1 MSNAT
6 LMQQTGARALEP
18 TYQDQEKWN
27 NMNQTDHPVEG
38 FLRRN
43 APQLGQRMPDRG
55 QTAAGQFANVI
66 EKGDPRDERYA
77 LRGQLLGPS
86 GNPVLPGVGMAM
98 ATDSDF
104 EYFHKKALD
113 AQEADFKAWFL
124 AQMDLS
130 TPEKQAYWQSQF
142 PEVFQEKQRLLE
154 SQVDIQLRLA
164 KIRMLGP
171 KNKEDYMLL
180 WAIQRGFIKLPAGP
194 LYDPSKQAVKE
205 FHEGLFNIKKLFAR
219 SGKGEYGLWDGTKR
233 NGGPADATLN
243 ANVNFSDPLS
253 NTAQS
258 VTQRY
263 DGIVNFAN
271 IGYSGGGYKPIL

>member
-1 MSNAT
+1 MRA
-6 LMQQTGARALEP
+6 TGAGALVPER
-18 TYQDQEKWN
+18 DGQERWN

-77 LRGQLLGPS
+77 LRGQLLGENNAT
-86 GNPVLPGVGMAM
+86 GVLPGVGLAM
-98 ATDSDF
+98 ATDKDF

-154 SQVDIQLRLA
+154 SQVDIQLKLA

-180 WAIQRGFIKLPAGP
+180 WAIQRGFIKLPDGP
-194 LYDPSKQAVKE
+194 LYDPSKESVKN

-219 SGKGEYGLWDGTKR
+219 TGQGRFDIWDGTSSTKVT
-233 NGGPADATLN
+233 GSA
-243 ANVNFSDPLS
+243 ANTENINFMDPLS
-253 NTAQS
+253 TTPQA
-258 VTQRY
+258 
-263 DGIVNFAN
+263 DGQY
-271 IGYSGGGYKPIL
+271 YSGVRNFSYMGKRQ